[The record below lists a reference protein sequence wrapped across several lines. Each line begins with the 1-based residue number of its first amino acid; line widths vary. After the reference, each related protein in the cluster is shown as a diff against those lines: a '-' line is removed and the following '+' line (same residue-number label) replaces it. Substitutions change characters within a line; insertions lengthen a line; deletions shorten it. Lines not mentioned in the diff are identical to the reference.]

1 MLVFIRVLKEIG
13 VEERFLVHHFAPKVD
28 HRRRSPRMPAGQ
40 VSRQSKCCHYRVWI
54 SANLERRESSL
65 ELCGGI
71 CTMGPFAPAGRKS
84 TGRPSIPVRPSP
96 LPLEGFL
103 AS

>member
-1 MLVFIRVLKEIG
+1 MLVFIRVLKEIA
-13 VEERFLVHHFAPKVD
+13 VEERSLVHHFAQNWITVGEARECP
-28 HRRRSPRMPAGQ
+28 PGQ
-40 VSRQSKCCHYRVWI
+40 ESRQSKCCHYRVWV
-54 SANLERRESSL
+54 SAKFERRESSL

-84 TGRPSIPVRPSP
+84 TGRPSISVRPSP